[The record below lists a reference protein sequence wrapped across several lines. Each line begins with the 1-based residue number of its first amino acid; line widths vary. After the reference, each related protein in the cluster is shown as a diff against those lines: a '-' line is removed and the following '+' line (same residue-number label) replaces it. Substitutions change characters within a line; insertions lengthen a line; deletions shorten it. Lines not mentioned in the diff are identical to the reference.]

1 MPGTSPGMTMRVA
14 FDIGGTFTDFVLEDA
29 RTGALHFHKVPTTPS
44 DPAKAVLDGLE
55 SLLRAAKVGFAEVSG
70 ILHATTVATNAI
82 LERKGVRTALITT
95 AGFRDIV
102 IIGRQKR
109 YDTYDMYL
117 AKPVPLVRRRDV
129 FEVAERTLADGT
141 IEQPLDTLSLDRAL
155 EQVAAGDYESVAVC
169 LLHAYAAPAHE
180 KAVGEALASAKR
192 PIAVSLSS
200 DLSPKFRE
208 YERTSTVVANA
219 YIKPIVNR
227 YVSRLTGALKERGL
241 TSDLFIMQ
249 SNGGLVSPE
258 LACDMP
264 IRIVESGPAAGVLL
278 CGVIG
283 REEGL
288 DRVLTFDMGG
298 TTAKLGAIDGGEPAI
313 TPTFEV
319 DQVRY
324 RKGSGL
330 PINVPAVELLEIGA
344 GGGSIAATDMGII
357 KVGPESAGADPGP
370 VCYRR
375 GGERPTVTDA
385 NVVLGYINPDY
396 FNGGAMR
403 LDAKAAADAIAERIG
418 KPLGLDAGEAAW
430 GIHRIAN
437 ANMERAMRIVSVER
451 GRDPRKY
458 ALVAF
463 GGAGP
468 LHAARLARALGIPR
482 VIIPYGAGVGSAIG
496 MLEANSKLDASMT
509 RLLRLGDG
517 AETEIED
524 IYRQLETRVRADL
537 ARMSAGA
544 EPAISRFAY
553 LRYAGQ
559 GHDIRVDLPP
569 FPVRAG
575 YAAEIAARFEAAYL
589 AKYGYRQPGAVVE
602 AVDWYIVA
610 SVASASAGA
619 HRAKSWR
626 SQSSGSFR
634 RGTRKAYF
642 PEAGGF
648 VDCAVIDRSAL
659 PVGEVIE
666 GPAIIEEAEATTLLL
681 PRSTASV
688 SPRGHLVMTLEG

>member
-1 MPGTSPGMTMRVA
+1 MMRVA

-29 RTGALHFHKVPTTPS
+29 RAGALHFHKVPTTPG
-44 DPAKAVLDGLE
+44 DPARAVLEGLE
-55 SLLRAAKVGFAEVSG
+55 SLLHAANVGFGEVSG

-117 AKPVPLVRRRDV
+117 AKPVPLVRRRDI

-141 IEQPLDTLSLDRAL
+141 IEQPLDAASLDRAL

-169 LLHAYAAPAHE
+169 LLHAYASPAHE
-180 KAVGEALASAKR
+180 KAIGEALARARR
-192 PIAVSLSS
+192 PLAVSLSC

-219 YIKPIVNR
+219 YIKPIVGR

-403 LDAKAAADAIAERIG
+403 LDANAAADAIAERIG

-430 GIHRIAN
+430 GVHRIAN

-517 AETEIED
+517 AEAQIED
-524 IYRQLETRVRADL
+524 IYAQLEARVRADL
-537 ARMSAGA
+537 ARMSTGA
-544 EPAISRFAY
+544 EPVISRFAY

-575 YAAEIAARFEAAYL
+575 YATEIAARFEQAYL

-610 SVASASAGA
+610 TVASASAGA

-626 SQSSGSFR
+626 NEGSGSFR

-642 PEAGGF
+642 PDAGGF

-659 PVGEVIE
+659 PVGEAIE

>member
-1 MPGTSPGMTMRVA
+1 MTMRVA
-14 FDIGGTFTDFVLEDA
+14 FDIGGTFTDFVLEDGRA
-29 RTGALHFHKVPTTPS
+29 GGLHFHKVPTTPG
-44 DPAKAVLDGLE
+44 DPAKAVLEGLE
-55 SLLRAAKVGFAEVSG
+55 ALLRAARVGFAEVSG

-141 IEQPLDTLSLDRAL
+141 IEQPLDIAALDRVV
-155 EQVAAGDYESVAVC
+155 EQVAAGGYESVAVC
-169 LLHAYAAPAHE
+169 LLHSYASPAHE
-180 KAVGEALASAKR
+180 KAIGEALARSKR
-192 PIAVSLSS
+192 PIAVSLSA

-219 YIKPIVNR
+219 YIKPIVGR

-370 VCYRR
+370 VCYGR

-403 LDAKAAADAIAERIG
+403 LDAEAAARAIAERIG
-418 KPLGLDAGEAAW
+418 RPLGLDAGEAAW

-451 GRDPRKY
+451 GRDPRRY

-482 VIIPYGAGVGSAIG
+482 VIVPYGAGVGSAIG

-509 RLLRLGDG
+509 RLLRLGDR
-517 AETEIED
+517 AEAEIEG
-524 IYRQLETRVRADL
+524 IYGQLETRVRADL

-569 FPVRAG
+569 FPVRPG

-610 SVASASAGA
+610 TVASTPAGA

-626 SQSSGSFR
+626 NEGSGPFR

-642 PEAGGF
+642 PDAGGF

-659 PVGEVIE
+659 PVGEVVE

-688 SPRGHLVMTLEG
+688 SPRGHLVMMLEG

>member
-1 MPGTSPGMTMRVA
+1 M
-14 FDIGGTFTDFVLEDA
+14 
-29 RTGALHFHKVPTTPS
+29 
-44 DPAKAVLDGLE
+44 
-55 SLLRAAKVGFAEVSG
+55 
-70 ILHATTVATNAI
+70 
-82 LERKGVRTALITT
+82 
-95 AGFRDIV
+95 
-102 IIGRQKR
+102 
-109 YDTYDMYL
+109 
-117 AKPVPLVRRRDV
+117 
-129 FEVAERTLADGT
+129 
-141 IEQPLDTLSLDRAL
+141 
-155 EQVAAGDYESVAVC
+155 
-169 LLHAYAAPAHE
+169 
-180 KAVGEALASAKR
+180 
-192 PIAVSLSS
+192 
-200 DLSPKFRE
+200 
-208 YERTSTVVANA
+208 
-219 YIKPIVNR
+219 
-227 YVSRLTGALKERGL
+227 
-241 TSDLFIMQ
+241 
-249 SNGGLVSPE
+249 
-258 LACDMP
+258 
-264 IRIVESGPAAGVLL
+264 
-278 CGVIG
+278 
-283 REEGL
+283 
-288 DRVLTFDMGG
+288 
-298 TTAKLGAIDGGEPAI
+298 
-313 TPTFEV
+313 
-319 DQVRY
+319 RY

-375 GGERPTVTDA
+375 GGSAPTVTDA

>member
-1 MPGTSPGMTMRVA
+1 MLWSRSP
-14 FDIGGTFTDFVLEDA
+14 
-29 RTGALHFHKVPTTPS
+29 P
-44 DPAKAVLDGLE
+44 
-55 SLLRAAKVGFAEVSG
+55 
-70 ILHATTVATNAI
+70 ATTSWSPSACCTPTPRPRT
-82 LERKGVRTALITT
+82 RKPSARRSPA
-95 AGFRDIV
+95 
-102 IIGRQKR
+102 
-109 YDTYDMYL
+109 
-117 AKPVPLVRRRDV
+117 PSVPL
-129 FEVAERTLADGT
+129 
-141 IEQPLDTLSLDRAL
+141 
-155 EQVAAGDYESVAVC
+155 
-169 LLHAYAAPAHE
+169 
-180 KAVGEALASAKR
+180 
-192 PIAVSLSS
+192 AVSLSS

-589 AKYGYRQPGAVVE
+589 AEIRLPTA
-602 AVDWYIVA
+602 
-610 SVASASAGA
+610 
-619 HRAKSWR
+619 R
-626 SQSSGSFR
+626 R
-634 RGTRKAYF
+634 RG
-642 PEAGGF
+642 GGRRL
-648 VDCAVIDRSAL
+648 VHRRLGGERVRRCPPRQELAQ
-659 PVGEVIE
+659 PVLGVVPPRHAQ
-666 GPAIIEEAEATTLLL
+666 GLL
-681 PRSTASV
+681 PRSRRIRRLRRHRPQRSARR
-688 SPRGHLVMTLEG
+688 RGHRGPRHHRGGGSHHAAAAPLHRLRQPPRPPRHDPGGLVSKCATSR